1 VDDRPRPS
9 SLRLDTVTNEPGA
22 VVIVRG
28 DVDAATA
35 PQLEAVIDELLDETV
50 REIELDMTELTFL
63 DSSGVSVIAGALR
76 RLAGIDGSPS
86 MRGVSPL
93 VRELLHITDLLRFV
107 EIIGD
112 D

>member
-1 VDDRPRPS
+1 
-9 SLRLDTVTNEPGA
+9 VTNEPGA

-76 RLAGIDGSPS
+76 RLAGIDGSLS